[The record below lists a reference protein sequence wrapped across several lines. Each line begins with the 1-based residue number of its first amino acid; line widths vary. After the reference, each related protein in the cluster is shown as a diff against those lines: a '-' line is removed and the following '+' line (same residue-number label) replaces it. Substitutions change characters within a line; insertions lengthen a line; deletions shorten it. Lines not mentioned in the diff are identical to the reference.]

1 MSIDN
6 DTIVSAVS
14 SLEIVGNEDG
24 LIPAFGLYLTRHYAD
39 YYNRVS
45 FAFLH
50 AMERRGPEH
59 AAKARADLIETGHV
73 CGFNT
78 MGGIML
84 SDEWEAVVEPMIETR
99 QDWIRGIVGVIN
111 ALGWGAWGI
120 DHLDDHELKVSCA
133 NSYESN
139 GYLRD
144 YPERSAGGICF
155 LATGVV
161 SSLMNLIFHGDITT
175 RPARTEEYY
184 KQLFHEGDDRF
195 VAVETAC
202 RAHGAPRCEWLARR
216 AHSQ

>member
-1 MSIDN
+1 
-6 DTIVSAVS
+6 
-14 SLEIVGNEDG
+14 
-24 LIPAFGLYLTRHYAD
+24 
-39 YYNRVS
+39 
-45 FAFLH
+45 
-50 AMERRGPEH
+50 
-59 AAKARADLIETGHV
+59 
-73 CGFNT
+73 

-99 QDWIRGIVGVIN
+99 EDWVRGIVGVIN
-111 ALGWGAWGI
+111 ALGWGRWTI
-120 DHLDDHELKVSCA
+120 EHLDDHELEVSCV
-133 NSYESN
+133 NSYESD

-144 YPERSAGGICF
+144 YPKRSAGGVCF

-195 VAVETAC
+195 VAVETSC
-202 RAHGAPRCEWLARR
+202 RGHGAPRCEWVAKR

>member
-1 MSIDN
+1 MAIDN
-6 DTIVSAVS
+6 STIVRAVS

-39 YYNRVS
+39 YYNRIS

-50 AMERRGPEH
+50 AMERRGPEQ
-59 AAKARADLIETGHV
+59 AARARADLIETGHV

-99 QDWIRGIVGVIN
+99 QDWICGIVGVIN
-111 ALGWGAWGI
+111 ALGWGEWRI
-120 DHLDDHELKVSCA
+120 DHLHDHELKVSCA
-133 NSYESN
+133 NSYESD

-144 YPERSAGGICF
+144 YPERSAGGVCF

-175 RPARTEEYY
+175 RPARTEDYY

-195 VAVETAC
+195 VAVETTC
-202 RAHGAPRCEWLARR
+202 RAHGAPRCEWAARR
-216 AHSQ
+216 AGSR